1 MDKFFNIL
9 APEHYDIDVN
19 GKRHTHTGMD
29 TNMHAIID
37 LKPKK
42 LHKIKIRYVAQI
54 TGGRDPMYEK
64 SEWSE
69 VLEITTDERLI
80 RSVHTKNP
88 RQSRHINM
96 KID

>member
-1 MDKFFNIL
+1 
-9 APEHYDIDVN
+9 
-19 GKRHTHTGMD
+19 
-29 TNMHAIID
+29 
-37 LKPKK
+37 
-42 LHKIKIRYVAQI
+42 
-54 TGGRDPMYEK
+54 MYEK